1 MYFETNKELKNYFNQ
16 DIPTTFDKTGNFIE
30 KKKQNQLLDQK
41 HFTEAISHQDY
52 FELALPSYLV
62 PAWSAPCCSATIGMS
77 WASGEKREIS
87 HDEI

>member
-1 MYFETNKELKNYFNQ
+1 MFIKLVILWKRNK
-16 DIPTTFDKTGNFIE
+16 
-30 KKKQNQLLDQK
+30 QLIGHK
-41 HFTEAISHQDY
+41 HFTKAISHQDY

-62 PAWSAPCCSATIGMS
+62 LAWSAPCCSATIGMS